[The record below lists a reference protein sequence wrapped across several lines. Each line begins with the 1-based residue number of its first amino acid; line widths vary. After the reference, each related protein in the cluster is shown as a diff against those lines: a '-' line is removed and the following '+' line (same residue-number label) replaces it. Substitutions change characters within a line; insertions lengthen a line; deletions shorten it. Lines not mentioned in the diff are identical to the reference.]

1 MGKGWRYVELPNVF
15 SRMENEKY
23 GGYGQWAL
31 NIPALFSYVSFLLS
45 FPRRS
50 LLPCVKTEEWEVD
63 DWIQMR

>member
-31 NIPALFSYVSFLLS
+31 NIPALFSYLFLVVFS
-45 FPRRS
+45 SPQSSS
-50 LLPCVKTEEWEVD
+50 LCRD
-63 DWIQMR
+63 